1 MKEGLIQNAQGA
13 QAVKKGN
20 PTMQQYIKQMEG
32 EIAKAL
38 HAHHAFCSER
48 KQAARADDAAELP
61 RRDDDGS
68 TARHGAEHAAWAGV
82 PDSVP

>member
-32 EIAKAL
+32 EIAKARAI
-38 HAHHAFCSER
+38 HKRCCCPPER
-48 KQAARADDAAELP
+48 P
-61 RRDDDGS
+61 
-68 TARHGAEHAAWAGV
+68 V
-82 PDSVP
+82 PG